1 MNQSVAMLEP
11 YRYPGETE
19 SADTCEEWFLVEV
32 DAQGTPLLE
41 EQEEARPDPAPDP
54 AILEEQ
60 FRARLAEEVRRS
72 FDTGYQRGRDDA
84 LSAEREAQQSAR
96 TDKLQELATALANM
110 TEAFAAERG
119 RYYERL
125 EHETV
130 RLALA
135 IAGRILRREA
145 QMDPLFL
152 IGAVRVAL
160 GQLTASTR
168 VRLRVPATDAELWIE
183 AVALLPNRETTPEV
197 IGTEQMRTAE
207 CLMETDL
214 GSADLGVR
222 VQMGEIERTMLDR
235 TREPQETNA
244 ATAESPR

>member
-1 MNQSVAMLEP
+1 MNQSAAMLEP
-11 YRYPGETE
+11 YRYPGEIE
-19 SADTCEEWFLVEV
+19 IAGSCMDWLLVEV
-32 DAQGTPLLE
+32 DAQGNPILE
-41 EQEEARPDPAPDP
+41 QHEEEPRPPDPDPA
-54 AILEEQ
+54 LMEEQ
-60 FRARLAEEVRRS
+60 FSARLADETRRS
-72 FDTGYQRGRDDA
+72 FETGYHKGREDA
-84 LSAEREAQQSAR
+84 LSAEREAEQAERSN
-96 TDKLQELATALANM
+96 KLQELADGVRNM
-110 TEAFAAERG
+110 TESFAAERS
-119 RYYERL
+119 RYYGRL

-168 VRLRVPATDAELWIE
+168 VRLRVPAADAGLWTE
-183 AVALLPNRETTPEV
+183 AMALLPNREITPEV
-197 IGTEQMRTAE
+197 VAAEQMRTGE

-222 VQMGEIERTMLDR
+222 VQLSEIERALLDR
-235 TREPQETNA
+235 AGNPQASDA
-244 ATAESPR
+244 ATAESRR